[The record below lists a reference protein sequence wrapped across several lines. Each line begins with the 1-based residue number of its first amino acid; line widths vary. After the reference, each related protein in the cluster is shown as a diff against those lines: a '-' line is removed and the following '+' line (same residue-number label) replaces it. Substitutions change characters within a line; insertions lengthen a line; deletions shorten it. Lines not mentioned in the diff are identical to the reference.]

1 MQHESPI
8 SFRRRPWS
16 RDFARLW
23 LTEGA
28 SVAAQQVAEL
38 ALPLLAVLV
47 LHASAMELGLL
58 GVARW
63 LPFLLL
69 ALPLGVL
76 VDRHRRRPL
85 IVTADWARAVL
96 TVAIVV
102 AAVAGALT
110 VPALAVLAAAI
121 GCFTVLFEV
130 SYQSV
135 LPSVVPTAALP
146 GANTRLAATASA
158 VQVGGPG
165 LGGLLVQA
173 VTAPF
178 ALLVTA
184 GGYIVSAISVT
195 GIRAPETPSG
205 RSGGFLAELRGGLR
219 FVARDRY
226 LVANLGFSALYNP
239 FSQWIMVLFTLHAV
253 QGLGLEAAQLGL
265 VLAIGAVGAL
275 AGSVLA
281 GPAVRRFGG
290 GRPILWCAA
299 VNCLS
304 LLAIPFADASWG
316 TPWLIAAFGAVFA
329 LNGASTTLSSV
340 ILVTI
345 RQLRTPDRLLGRVN
359 ASMRWVS
366 FGTIAIGA
374 AAGGFAGE
382 LLGTRAGL
390 AIGALLCLGSFV
402 WVALSPLPRIGDP
415 AALAIAERREP
426 ERAADHAATAAG
438 APE

>member
-1 MQHESPI
+1 MDRESPI
-8 SFRRRPWS
+8 SSGERAWP

-23 LTEGA
+23 LAQGA

-85 IVTADWARAVL
+85 IVASDWARAAITL
-96 TVAIVV
+96 AIV
-102 AAVAGALT
+102 AASVAGVLSF
-110 VPALAVLAAAI
+110 PALAALAAAI

-135 LPSVVPTAALP
+135 LPSVVPTSALA

-173 VTAPF
+173 VAAPF

-184 GGYIVSAISVT
+184 GGYIVSAISVAC
-195 GIRAPETPSG
+195 IRAPEAPSG
-205 RSGGFLAELRGGLR
+205 RSGGFLAELRSGLR

-239 FSQWIMVLFTLHAV
+239 FIQWILVLFTLYAV
-253 QGLGLEAAQLGL
+253 QELGLDAAQLGL
-265 VLAIGAVGAL
+265 ILAIGAVGAL
-275 AGSVLA
+275 AGSMLA
-281 GPAVRRFGG
+281 GRMVRRFGA
-290 GRPILWCAA
+290 GRPIMWCAA
-299 VNCLS
+299 VNCLA
-304 LLAIPFADASWG
+304 LFAVPVADASWG
-316 TPWLIAAFGAVFA
+316 APWLIAGLGAVFA
-329 LNGASTTLSSV
+329 MNGASATLSSV

-366 FGTIAIGA
+366 FGTIALGA

-382 LLGTRAGL
+382 LLGTRAAL
-390 AIGALLCLGSFV
+390 AIGAMLSVGSLV
-402 WVALSPLPRIGDP
+402 WVALSPLPRIGNP
-415 AALAIAERREP
+415 GELAIAERREP
-426 ERAADHAATAAG
+426 DRAAAE
-438 APE
+438 PVE